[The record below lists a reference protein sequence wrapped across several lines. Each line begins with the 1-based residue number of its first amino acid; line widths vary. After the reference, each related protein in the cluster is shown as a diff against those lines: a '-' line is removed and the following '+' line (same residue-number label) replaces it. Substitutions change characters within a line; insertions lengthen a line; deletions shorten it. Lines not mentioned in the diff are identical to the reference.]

1 MSREAIQLHEQITR
15 GAIDVAAP
23 LRFLRRMAPLASDYL
38 GSLDFDAM
46 VQQLSTSAGA
56 VAGFIASRALGIG
69 QDAVRFTALFF
80 LMLYFSSSSFA
91 TAVGSSPR

>member
-1 MSREAIQLHEQITR
+1 
-15 GAIDVAAP
+15 
-23 LRFLRRMAPLASDYL
+23 MAPLASDYL

-69 QDAVRFTALFF
+69 QDVRFTALFF
-80 LMLYFSSSSFA
+80 LML
-91 TAVGSSPR
+91 